1 MVRQAI
7 LTNGPKSQ
15 GTKVGLGSIS
25 VGKNKKTIHRPAL
38 FLSEIYQVTS
48 RNLRNMFT
56 ILNIPKSITRR
67 RDLKVRCA
75 LATSAQSRN
84 RPKISSK
91 LALQLEYHP
100 ARISIL
106 FRVHEVLIGCGYF
119 NAFRGLPSQNILY
132 QMTLTDQ
139 YADHFNLVTVASN
152 AHFQ

>member
-25 VGKNKKTIHRPAL
+25 VGKKTIHRPAL

-75 LATSAQSRN
+75 LATLAQSRN

-119 NAFRGLPSQNILY
+119 NAFRGLPSQNIFY